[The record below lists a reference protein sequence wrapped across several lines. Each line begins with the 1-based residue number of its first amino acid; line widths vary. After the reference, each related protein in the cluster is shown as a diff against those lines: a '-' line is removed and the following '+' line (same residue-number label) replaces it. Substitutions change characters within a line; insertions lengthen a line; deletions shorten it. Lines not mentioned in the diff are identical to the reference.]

1 MSTQLLQT
9 PKKENTC
16 KFHTPLRLSPAYTMT
31 GEKNKCSHLSTRE
44 HSTEDS
50 SEFNTDMGSSLILT
64 GQKSTKEISLYDHDP
79 KFPDCSFDFSGKK
92 DVDPITQY
100 QKMSTNDEITPER
113 QNFQK
118 LCQVNSPKTNF
129 NNNRTDPRQIP
140 KLVFRTAPKGSDLR
154 AWRSTRNLLR
164 ITRKSTKLK
173 SARILSS
180 VGSANGAIRY
190 QFPFNPVKSVH
201 SRTVS
206 GSYEQKPTLIS
217 TTKANFAN
225 NSSKPGSATTATGVS
240 TCTTTG
246 ATAKFSS
253 ATSKNYTYG
262 WKPSKA

>member
-1 MSTQLLQT
+1 MSILLHNI
-9 PKKENTC
+9 KKC
-16 KFHTPLRLSPAYTMT
+16 QQMT
-31 GEKNKCSHLSTRE
+31 RSHQR
-44 HSTEDS
+44 
-50 SEFNTDMGSSLILT
+50 GR
-64 GQKSTKEISLYDHDP
+64 ISRNYA
-79 KFPDCSFDFSGKK
+79 
-92 DVDPITQY
+92 
-100 QKMSTNDEITPER
+100 
-113 QNFQK
+113 
-118 LCQVNSPKTNF
+118 
-129 NNNRTDPRQIP
+129 RTDPRQIP
-140 KLVFRTAPKGSDLR
+140 KLVFRTAPKGSGLR

-180 VGSANGAIRY
+180 VGSANGAI
-190 QFPFNPVKSVH
+190 SVH

-217 TTKANFAN
+217 TTKASFAN

-262 WKPSKA
+262 WKPSKASRWTKF